1 MTVQEILK
9 EEFEDVEIS
18 GKAWDLSKGL
28 NMFSRRI
35 MAIVNDC
42 PVGRFSIHTGGAGKF
57 VWIQYYDVNDPLNDG
72 GVASGSIEDA
82 QIHYDGRFSDDI
94 NYSKIAFAL
103 IPVDDFLGD

>member
-1 MTVQEILK
+1 MMIQEILK

-18 GKAWDLSKGL
+18 GDAWDLSKSI

-42 PVGRFSIHTGGAGKF
+42 PVGRFSIHTGGRGKF
-57 VWIQYYDVNDPLNDG
+57 VWIQYYDADNPLVDG
-72 GVASGSIEDA
+72 GVASGSIEDDP
-82 QIHYDGRFSDDI
+82 IHHDGRYYDDI

-103 IPVDDFLGD
+103 IPVDDF

>member
-1 MTVQEILK
+1 MTIQEILK

-18 GKAWDLSKGL
+18 GDAWDLSKSL

-42 PVGRFSIHTGGAGKF
+42 PVGRFSIHTGGRGKF
-57 VWIQYYDVNDPLNDG
+57 VWVQYCDVDDPLNDG
-72 GVASGSIEDA
+72 GVASGSLEDA
-82 QIHYDGRFSDDI
+82 PIHNGGRFFNDV

-103 IPVDDFLGD
+103 IPVDDF